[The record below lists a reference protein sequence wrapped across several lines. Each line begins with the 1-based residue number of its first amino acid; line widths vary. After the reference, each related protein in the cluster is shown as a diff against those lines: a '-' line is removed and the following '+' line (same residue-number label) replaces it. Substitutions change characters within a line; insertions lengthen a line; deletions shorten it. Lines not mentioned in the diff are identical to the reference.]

1 MNFLPRDLCKVTNK
15 ILQSEKKKNDTRKK
29 LTTSRIK
36 EKQEKWLIS
45 V

>member
-15 ILQSEKKKNDTRKK
+15 ILQYEKKNYTRKIF
-29 LTTSRIK
+29 TTSGMK
-36 EKQEKWLIS
+36 EKQEKWLTS